1 MIFMTGENL
10 AYKKTNY
17 IVNAIKVFLIFVLF
31 ISFAQQAM
39 CNQNHIEKK
48 RRETHAKVVRLKR
61 LESIETN
68 KLYRNQQRLE
78 NAQKS
83 LTSTKKQYKDA
94 ETQLSEAEKN
104 LNATMQEYSVT
115 EFQSKNRIRQIFKK
129 QRKGLFQMLLSTTDI
144 NTFLD
149 RIYYQNI
156 ITKKDKKKLAYLKEK
171 SRRIAILRNQ
181 IEQQKTII
189 AYSIKNINAQQQY
202 IQGAISQNESSIQK
216 YRTNRA
222 YYEKAERELARQ
234 SEALG
239 RMINKNTKGTTVKVV
254 SGFMKPIAGPIT
266 SPFGYRTHPIFKRT
280 IFHSGIDIGG
290 INGGKIRAAN
300 SGKVLYSGW
309 YGGYGKVVIL
319 DHGLVNGKPTTTLYA
334 HMSGYI
340 VSPGQT
346 VLKGQVIGY
355 EGSTGYSTGPHCH
368 FEVRVNGKPQNPLNY
383 I

>member
-1 MIFMTGENL
+1 MTGENL

-129 QRKGLFQMLLSTTDI
+129 QRKGLFQLLLSTTDI

-319 DHGLVNGKPTTTLYA
+319 EHGVVNGKPMTTLYA
-334 HMSGYI
+334 HMNSI
-340 VSPGQT
+340 AVSNGQRVAKGQT
-346 VLKGQVIGY
+346 IGY
-355 EGSTGYSTGPHCH
+355 EGTTGYSTGPHCH
-368 FEVRVNGKPQNPLNY
+368 FEVRVNGQPNNPLNY

>member
-1 MIFMTGENL
+1 MSH
-10 AYKKTNY
+10 
-17 IVNAIKVFLIFVLF
+17 IVNAFTYKSLGLRVLKALLIFTLIF
-31 ISFAQQAM
+31 SFSQSAF
-39 CNQNHIEKK
+39 CSQNHIEKK
-48 RRETHAKVVRLKR
+48 RKEAHAKVINLKR

-68 KLYRNQQRLE
+68 KLYKNQQRLE
-78 NAQKS
+78 NANKS
-83 LTSTKKQYKDA
+83 LNTTKQQYKTAEAQLADA
-94 ETQLSEAEKN
+94 QRN
-104 LNATMQEYSVT
+104 LNATMSEYSST
-115 EFQSKNRIRQIFKK
+115 EIQSRNRIQQIFKK
-129 QRKGLFQMLLSTTDI
+129 QRRGMFQLLLETTDI

-149 RIYYQNI
+149 RIYFQNI
-156 ITKKDKKKLAYLKEK
+156 LTKNDKKKLAYLQEK
-171 SRRIAILRNQ
+171 SRRIAMLRNQ

-202 IQGAISQNESSIQK
+202 IQGAISKNESSIQK

-222 YYEKAERELARQ
+222 YYERAERELARQ

-239 RMINKNTKGTTVKVV
+239 RMINKNTQGSTVKVM

-266 SPFGYRTHPIFKRT
+266 SPFGYRVHPVFKRT

-290 INGGKIRAAN
+290 INGGKIRASN

-309 YGGYGKVVIL
+309 YGGYGKVVII
-319 DHGLVNGKPTTTLYA
+319 DHGRINGQAVTTLYA
-334 HMSGYI
+334 HMSNYT
-340 VSPGQT
+340 VSPGQN

>member
-129 QRKGLFQMLLSTTDI
+129 QRKGLFQLLLSTTDI

-368 FEVRVNGKPQNPLNY
+368 FEVSINGKPQNPLNY

>member
-1 MIFMTGENL
+1 MPLNAVSTYKCFIKAIFIFIL
-10 AYKKTNY
+10 LFSFSS
-17 IVNAIKVFLIFVLF
+17 NAFC
-31 ISFAQQAM
+31 S
-39 CNQNHIEKK
+39 QNHIEKK
-48 RRETHAKVVRLKR
+48 RRETHAKVLRLKR

-68 KLYRNQQRLE
+68 KLYKNQQKLE
-78 NAQKS
+78 NAQKNLS
-83 LTSTKKQYKDA
+83 NSKKQYESA
-94 ETQLSEAEKN
+94 ELQLSEAERN
-104 LNATMQEYSVT
+104 LNATMQDYAET

-129 QRKGLFQMLLSTTDI
+129 QRKGMFQLLLSTTDI

-156 ITKKDKKKLAYLKEK
+156 ITKKDKKRLAYLKEK

-239 RMINKNTKGTTVKVV
+239 KMITRNTQGTTVKVV

-266 SPFGYRTHPIFKRT
+266 SPFGYRVHPIFKRT
-280 IFHSGIDIGG
+280 IYHSGIDIGG
-290 INGGKIRAAN
+290 INGGKIRASN
-300 SGKVLYSGW
+300 SGKVIYSGW
-309 YGGYGKVVIL
+309 YGGYGKVVII
-319 DHGLVNGKPTTTLYA
+319 DHGVINGKAISTLYA
-334 HMSGYI
+334 HMSGYT
-340 VSPGQT
+340 VNAGQN
-346 VLKGQVIGY
+346 VLKGQVVGY

>member
-1 MIFMTGENL
+1 MTGENL

>member
-1 MIFMTGENL
+1 MPLNAVSTYKCFIKAIFIFIL
-10 AYKKTNY
+10 LFSFSS
-17 IVNAIKVFLIFVLF
+17 NAFC
-31 ISFAQQAM
+31 S
-39 CNQNHIEKK
+39 QNHIEKK
-48 RRETHAKVVRLKR
+48 RRETHAKVLRLKR

-68 KLYRNQQRLE
+68 KLYKNQQKLE
-78 NAQKS
+78 NAQKNLS
-83 LTSTKKQYKDA
+83 NSKKQYESA
-94 ETQLSEAEKN
+94 ELQLSEAERN
-104 LNATMQEYSVT
+104 LNATMQDYAET

-129 QRKGLFQMLLSTTDI
+129 QRKGMFQLLLSTTDI

-156 ITKKDKKKLAYLKEK
+156 ITKKDKKRLAYLKEK

-239 RMINKNTKGTTVKVV
+239 KMITRNTQGTTVKVV

-266 SPFGYRTHPIFKRT
+266 SPFGYRVHPIFKRT
-280 IFHSGIDIGG
+280 IYHSGIDIGG
-290 INGGKIRAAN
+290 INGGKIRASN
-300 SGKVLYSGW
+300 SGKVIYSGW
-309 YGGYGKVVIL
+309 YGGYGKVVII
-319 DHGLVNGKPTTTLYA
+319 DHGVINGKAISTLYA
-334 HMSGYI
+334 HMSGYT
-340 VSPGQT
+340 VSAGQN
-346 VLKGQVIGY
+346 VLKGQVVGY